1 MTPVP
6 ITLAVVPVPTTW
18 LVLLLVP
25 IVLTFV
31 LAAIWK
37 RRTEQQRM
45 SAVWEERQKARSRGT
60 DRARLQYP
68 NIDLARCI
76 GCGTCVAACPEDQ
89 VLGMLHGQA
98 VVLHGARCVG
108 HGLCARECPT
118 GAIVVTIGDL
128 SRRQDIPVVDERFE
142 APKVPGLF
150 LAGELTGWSLVRTA
164 IMQGTAVVDEVAR
177 RIATTGRA
185 DEGRTRYAP
194 AEGEAAPPGLEQ
206 PLDLVIV
213 GAGPGGL
220 AASLRA
226 TEKKLQHTVLE
237 QEELGGTV
245 AKYPRR
251 KLVMTQPVEL
261 PLVGRIDRTAFEKE
275 ELIELWR
282 RTAAEHKL
290 PIRTGV
296 VFQRVERG
304 PDGLLLVHTDKGAW
318 KARNVLL
325 ALGRRGTPRKLGVPG
340 EDLPKV
346 AYSLLDAQSYEGR
359 RILVVGG
366 GDSAIEAA
374 LGLAETG
381 NEVTLSYRQAA
392 FSRLRARNEARILE
406 AMAQRTVRVE
416 LESRL
421 ELVEDERVVLSTRR
435 GAVPI
440 ANDEVFVFAGGT
452 PPFELLEKSG
462 VSFDPGERQDA
473 PRREGDNGLVQG
485 LVAALALSLVVLAA
499 TLVWREYY
507 FTDTSNRP
515 LHELHQQLRPSGS
528 WGLWLGV
535 LASLMVV
542 CNLAYLLRRAEKLP
556 WPKGSLQAWMT
567 AHVAT
572 GIGAFLFAALHAGL
586 VPGNTVGGH
595 AFWALAFLVVTGA
608 IGRWFYSFVP
618 RAANGRE
625 LALEEVHS
633 RMAALSSEWD
643 RGSPFGRM
651 AQDAVQRLVADGRWE
666 GNFFARL
673 AALRR
678 SEKRLELFMAEL
690 RAQGE
695 REGIAPDKLGAL
707 VDLAR
712 RAQRTAVVAAHYEDV
727 RAILGSW
734 RWFHRWVALF
744 MVIVVV
750 VHVWVALQYGGMWR

>member
-1 MTPVP
+1 MTSSWL
-6 ITLAVVPVPTTW
+6 TLAVVPTSMTW

-25 IVLTFV
+25 IALSFV

-37 RRTEQQRM
+37 RRTEQKRM
-45 SAVWEERQKARSRGT
+45 TEVWEERQKARARGT

-118 GAIVVTIGDL
+118 GAIVVAIGDL
-128 SRRQDIPVVDERFE
+128 SKRQDIPIVDERFE

-164 IMQGTAVVDEVAR
+164 IVQGTAVVDEVVR
-177 RIATTGRA
+177 RLELDWRAGDGRPQLA
-185 DEGRTRYAP
+185 LAQ
-194 AEGEAAPPGLEQ
+194 GELAAPDNEQ

-261 PLVGRIDRTAFEKE
+261 PLVGQIKRTSFEKE
-275 ELIELWR
+275 ELIELWQK
-282 RTAAEHKL
+282 TAADHKL

-296 VFQRVERG
+296 VFQRVERRD
-304 PDGLLLVHTDKGAW
+304 DGVLMVHTNKGVW
-318 KARNVLL
+318 KAHNVLL
-325 ALGRRGTPRKLGVPG
+325 ALGRRGTPRKLGIPG

-346 AYSLLDAQSYEGR
+346 SYSLLDAQSYEGR
-359 RILVVGG
+359 KILVVGG

-381 NEVTLSYRQAA
+381 NEVTLSYRQST
-392 FSRLRARNEARILE
+392 FSRLRARNETRILE
-406 AMAQRTVRVE
+406 AMAKKTIRME
-416 LESRL
+416 WESQL
-421 ELVEDERVVLSTRR
+421 KLVDPERVVLATKN
-435 GAVPI
+435 GDVEI

-462 VSFDPGERQDA
+462 VSFDPNERQDA
-473 PRREGDNGLVQG
+473 PRADSDNGLVQG
-485 LVAALALSLVVLAA
+485 LVAALAISLLVLAA
-499 TLVWREYY
+499 TFVWREYY
-507 FTDTSNRP
+507 FKDGPDRP
-515 LHELHQQLRPSGS
+515 LHQLHQYLRPSGD

-535 LASLMVV
+535 VSTALIVF
-542 CNLAYLLRRAEKLP
+542 NLLYLLRRAEKLP
-556 WPKGSLQAWMT
+556 WPKASLQAWMT
-567 AHVAT
+567 SHVAT
-572 GIGAFLFAALHAGL
+572 GIGAFLFAALHSGL
-586 VPGNTVGGH
+586 IPGNTVGGH

-625 LALEEVHS
+625 LALEEVHT

-643 RGSPFGRM
+643 RGSKFGQM
-651 AQDAVQRLVADGRWE
+651 ARDGVQRLVAEGRWE

-673 AALRR
+673 MALRK
-678 SEKRLELFMAEL
+678 SERNMRQFMADL

-695 REGIAPDKLGAL
+695 REGIAPDKLASL
-707 VDLAR
+707 LDLAR
-712 RAQRTAVVAAHYEDV
+712 RAQRTALVAAHYEDV

-744 MVIVVV
+744 MVIVVAI
-750 VHVWVALQYGGMWR
+750 HIWVALQYGAMWR